1 MNPTTRSDTTATCHI
16 EATANQDG
24 SVVWIAHGSA
34 GGTPFVAEG
43 ATKDDALA
51 EAAAL
56 VFQCHAAR
64 RLIALLRKS
73 KPEHARQITRI
84 APCSA

>member
-1 MNPTTRSDTTATCHI
+1 MSQTTRSDTTATCHV
-16 EATANQDG
+16 EVAANQDG

-34 GGTPFVAEG
+34 GGTPFIAEG

-64 RLIALLRKS
+64 RLIDLLRKS
-73 KPEHARQITRI
+73 RPDNVRQITRTP
-84 APCSA
+84 PCSA